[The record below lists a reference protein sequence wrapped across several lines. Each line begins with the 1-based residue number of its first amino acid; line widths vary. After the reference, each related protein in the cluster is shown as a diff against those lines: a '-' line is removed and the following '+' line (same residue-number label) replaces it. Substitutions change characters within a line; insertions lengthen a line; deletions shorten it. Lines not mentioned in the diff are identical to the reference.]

1 MQTANKE
8 TLTSVQDAAESFSQ
22 SSAMSE
28 VLAMV
33 DCASR
38 VDAPAMISG
47 ESASKHQRLARLI
60 HRSSARGSQRFTA
73 VRCDGL
79 PDTVIESK
87 LFGNVQESFVGSGS
101 TQRGVLEAAAGGTV
115 FLDGIDK
122 ATPRIQERL
131 FQFLQ
136 DGEVRRV
143 GEDRP
148 AARVD
153 VRLLTG
159 TTGDLQRAVAAGSF
173 REDLFYRLN
182 VLHIVLQ

>member
-1 MQTANKE
+1 
-8 TLTSVQDAAESFSQ
+8 
-22 SSAMSE
+22 
-28 VLAMV
+28 MV

-60 HRSSARGSQRFTA
+60 HRSSARGTRRFAA
-73 VRCDGL
+73 VTCDGL
-79 PDTVIESK
+79 PETVIESK
-87 LFGNVQESFVGSGS
+87 LFGRAGGSPVGPETNG
-101 TQRGVLEAAAGGTV
+101 RGVLEAAAGGTV

-122 ATPRIQERL
+122 ASPRLQERL

-159 TTGDLQRAVAAGSF
+159 TTEDLQRAVTAGLF